1 MSQFMDMI
9 RLPNYGLGVAKG
21 QFQDISTV
29 HQIGAVPAMSHN
41 ATGTVWDVNDTIY
54 PWSSW
59 VTAGTLSIPA
69 VNASDDGKTV
79 TIVGLDENYVYQ
91 TESVTVSSSTF
102 TPTTNSFI
110 RIERAY
116 ISVVNVGNI
125 NIQKSDVTIAR
136 ISAGNGI
143 TSMGIYTVPAGYTG
157 YLVKGTASVQDG
169 ADATGNMFVR
179 YFGGDFQLGHS
190 FEVSGKG
197 GQYMYNFDI
206 PIKIPAKSDI
216 DVRALVRSNNARF
229 TAAFDLVLDND

>member
-1 MSQFMDMI
+1 MERTDVVCPFRYKHDVLSKLI
-9 RLPNYGLGVAKG
+9 RRLDELQVLDKG
-21 QFQDISTV
+21 ET
-29 HQIGAVPAMSHN
+29 
-41 ATGTVWDVNDTIY
+41 TGTVWDVNDTLY

-59 VTAGTLSIPA
+59 STAGTLSIPA

-79 TIVGLDENYVYQ
+79 TIVGLDENYAYQ
-91 TESVTVSSSTF
+91 TETVTVSSSTF

-110 RIERAY
+110 RVERAY

-125 NIQKSDVTIAR
+125 NIQKSDVTVSR

-157 YLVKGTASVQDG
+157 YIVKGTASVQDG